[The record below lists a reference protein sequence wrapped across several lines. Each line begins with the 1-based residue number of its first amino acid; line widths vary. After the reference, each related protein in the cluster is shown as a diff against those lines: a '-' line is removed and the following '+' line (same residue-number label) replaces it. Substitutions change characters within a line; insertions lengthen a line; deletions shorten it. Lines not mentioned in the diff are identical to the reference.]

1 MEKIRINLANP
12 QELCELPG
20 IDRRKQEAILRHR
33 AQHGPIKDASELA
46 KIVGREAV
54 TPALLEHIDFAPAAP
69 TAPEAPGA

>member
-33 AQHGPIKDASELA
+33 AQNGPITNASELA
-46 KIVGREAV
+46 EILGRDAV
-54 TPALLEHIDFAPAAP
+54 TPALLEHVDFTPAET